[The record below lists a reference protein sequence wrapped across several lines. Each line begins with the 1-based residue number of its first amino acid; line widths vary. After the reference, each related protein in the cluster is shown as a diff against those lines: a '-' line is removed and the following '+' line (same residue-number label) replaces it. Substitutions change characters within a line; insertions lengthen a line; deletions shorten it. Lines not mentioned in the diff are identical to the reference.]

1 MTAGTTG
8 TTGAAGT
15 TAVPASGAAVAP
27 DEPWVEP
34 GHGAGLV
41 DVLRRRYLLKLLVR
55 KELRV
60 RYRGSVLGLAWS
72 YVKPAV
78 QYVVYLFALGVF
90 LKLNRQVE
98 DYPVYLFSGLVV
110 INVFSEAFGNATRA
124 VVGNAA
130 LVKKIFLP
138 RELFPVAS
146 VWVALVHFVP
156 QLVVLLI
163 GSLISGWRP
172 MPVPLLAFAVGTVVI
187 VVLATGLG
195 LFFGALN
202 VLYRDLENV
211 VDLLLMVVVWLSPV
225 LYQFSQVSS
234 VRGMPSWVLTLY
246 QLNPVTTAVELYHWA
261 FWWPGTSIPREQA
274 LPPHLLWHGGLA
286 LLVSAAVLVVGQL
299 VFRRV
304 EGRFAQEL

>member
-1 MTAGTTG
+1 VT
-8 TTGAAGT
+8 
-15 TAVPASGAAVAP
+15 SG
-27 DEPWVEP
+27 EPWSEP
-34 GHGAGLV
+34 GHGSGLL

-90 LKLNRQVE
+90 LKLNGTVE

-110 INVFSEAFGNATRA
+110 INFFSEAFGNATRA
-124 VVGNAA
+124 VVGNGA

-146 VWVALVHFVP
+146 VWVAGVHFVP
-156 QLVVLLI
+156 QLVVLMI
-163 GSLISGWRP
+163 GAVVSGWRP
-172 MPVPLLAFAVGTVVI
+172 LAAPLLAFVLGTLVVA
-187 VVLATGLG
+187 VLATGLG
-195 LFFGALN
+195 LLFGGLN

-225 LYQFSQVSS
+225 LYQFSQVAG
-234 VRGMPSWVLTLY
+234 VAGIPSWVLDLY

-261 FWWPGTSIPREQA
+261 FWWPGTARAATS

-286 LLVSAAVLVVGQL
+286 LAISVLVLVLGQL
-299 VFRRV
+299 AFRRV

>member
-1 MTAGTTG
+1 VSTQIG
-8 TTGAAGT
+8 GT
-15 TAVPASGAAVAP
+15 TATASPADPAAGGVALE
-27 DEPWVEP
+27 EPWVEP
-34 GHGAGLV
+34 GHGSGLL

-78 QYVVYLFALGVF
+78 QYVVYFLALGVF
-90 LKLNRQVE
+90 IGLNKQVT

-124 VVGNAA
+124 VVGNAP
-130 LVKKIFLP
+130 LVKKIYLP

-146 VWVALVHFVP
+146 VWVAWVHFIP
-156 QLVVLLI
+156 QLLVLFVGALV
-163 GSLISGWRP
+163 SGWRP
-172 MPVPLLAFAVGTVVI
+172 MAVPLVAFVLGTVII
-187 VVLATGLG
+187 VALATGLG
-195 LFFGALN
+195 LLFGGLN
-202 VLYRDLENV
+202 VMYRDLENV

-225 LYQFSQVSS
+225 LYQFQQVAA
-234 VRGMPSWVLTLY
+234 VKGIPGWVLTAY
-246 QLNPVTTAVELYHWA
+246 QFNPITTAVELYHWA
-261 FWWPGTSIPREQA
+261 FWWPGTERDVTQ
-274 LPPHLLWHGGLA
+274 LPAHLLWHGGAA
-286 LLVSAAVLVVGQL
+286 LVMTVVVVALGQL